1 MNPPQTIQPIAER
14 FPALEEHEVVLTFFA
29 PEAHRVAVAGTFN
42 DWHPQANLLDHVGG
56 GDWSTTIIL
65 KSGQYEYRF
74 IVDGVW
80 TDDTQAPLR
89 SPNPYGGFN
98 SILNVGL
105 DDRTDLL

>member
-1 MNPPQTIQPIAER
+1 MNSPQTIQSIAER
-14 FPALEEHEVVLTFFA
+14 FPALEEHEVVLSFFS
-29 PEAHRVAVAGTFN
+29 PESHRVEVAGTFN
-42 DWHPQANLLDHVGG
+42 NWQPQVNPLARSDS

-89 SPNPYGGFN
+89 APNPYGGFN
-98 SILNVGL
+98 SVLNLGL